1 MSWSRLLRD
10 VFIGTKSG
18 IAYEKAIR
26 VVEIV
31 AEVEAI
37 ANIVVISGT
46 EDIRGRRRLERR
58 EVSSFGI

>member
-1 MSWSRLLRD
+1 M
-10 VFIGTKSG
+10 FIGTKSG

-46 EDIRGRRRLERR
+46 EDIRGRGRLERR